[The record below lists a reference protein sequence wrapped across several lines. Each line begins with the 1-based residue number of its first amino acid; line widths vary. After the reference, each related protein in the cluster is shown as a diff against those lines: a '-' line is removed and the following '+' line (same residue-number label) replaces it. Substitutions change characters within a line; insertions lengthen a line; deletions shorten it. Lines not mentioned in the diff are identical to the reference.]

1 MSNKKERESGLNID
15 RRTIL
20 KGAAVG
26 AGIYGMSG
34 SATASGSGAP
44 CFKDFECSDDA
55 TYVKIEF
62 VIEYDDDG
70 NIVDCYFEEETD
82 TDLISI
88 DSYTSKE
95 DETCEPISVEW
106 SVADGYLA
114 TKVMAYGGQDCVTA
128 TDLLSTG
135 GTFEP
140 GLDGA
145 GGQTAAI
152 SNLQFCVEEE
162 ECIDILAD
170 LQAGDEITEN
180 TFGNVTIT
188 SPDGGK
194 ILAAEEAKEPGFYG
208 APNGGDSVING
219 CMGEKVDIGF
229 GDIDAKDNGDSQD
242 LDFTFDNPVSEFEL
256 RMLDFGDYNPTGAS
270 KHLIEITASD
280 SDDNE
285 VDSETIEYYTDGS
298 VNPTEGYKTSSLDE
312 VAYDNLFEQGDAC
325 DAEDG
330 DLGDKTFL
338 LAGDSDIAKVELRFP
353 SGHDPNI
360 AFDLPCTSQ

>member
-1 MSNKKERESGLNID
+1 MSNKKERESGLNLD

-26 AGIYGMSG
+26 AGIYGISG
-34 SATASGSGAP
+34 SATARGSEDP
-44 CFKDFECSDDA
+44 CFKDFECSDSG
-55 TYVKIEF
+55 TYVKFDF
-62 VIEYDDDG
+62 VIDYDEDG
-70 NIVDCYFEEETD
+70 NIVGCYFEEETD

-95 DETCEPISVEW
+95 GEDCEPISVEW

-114 TKVMAYGGQDCVTA
+114 TKVMAYGGRDCVTVK
-128 TDLLSTG
+128 DLLSTG

-170 LQAGDEITEN
+170 LQAGDEITGS

-188 SPDGGK
+188 SSVAGNT
-194 ILAAEEAKEPGFYG
+194 IVAAEEGKDPGFYG
-208 APNGGDSVING
+208 APNGDGSLTNG
-219 CMGEKVDIGF
+219 CMGETIDIGF
-229 GDIDAKDNGDSQD
+229 GDINAKEAKAPQN

-256 RMLDFGDYNPTGAS
+256 RMLDFGDFNPTGAS
-270 KHLIEITASD
+270 KHLIEITAFNSGGMV
-280 SDDNE
+280 

-298 VNPTEGYKTSSLDE
+298 VNPTKGYETSALSTVVYE
-312 VAYDNLFEQGDAC
+312 NLNVEGDAC
-325 DAEDG
+325 GAEEG
-330 DLGDKTFL
+330 DIGDYTFL
-338 LAGDSDIAKVELRFP
+338 LTGDIAKVELRFP

>member
-1 MSNKKERESGLNID
+1 
-15 RRTIL
+15 
-20 KGAAVG
+20 
-26 AGIYGMSG
+26 MSG
-34 SATASGSGAP
+34 SATASGSEDP
-44 CFKDFECSDDA
+44 CFKDFECSDSG
-55 TYVKIEF
+55 TYVKFEF
-62 VIEYDDDG
+62 VIDYDDYG
-70 NIVDCYFEEETD
+70 NIVGCYFEEETD

-95 DETCEPISVEW
+95 GEDCEPISVEW

-114 TKVMAYGGQDCVTA
+114 TKVLAYGGQDCEPVE
-128 TDLLSTG
+128 DPDPDE
-135 GTFEP
+135 TFEP
-140 GLDGA
+140 GLEGP

-152 SNLQFCVEEE
+152 SNLQFCIE
-162 ECIDILAD
+162 ECIDILGD
-170 LQAGDEITEN
+170 LQAGDEINED

-188 SPDGGK
+188 SSVAGNT
-194 ILAAEEAKEPGFYG
+194 IVAAEEGKEPGFYG
-208 APNGGDSVING
+208 APNGGDSVTNG
-219 CMGEKVDIGF
+219 CMGETIGIGF
-229 GDIDAKDNGDSQD
+229 GDIDAKEAGAPQN

-256 RMLDFGDYNPTGAS
+256 RMLDFGDFNSTRAS
-270 KHLIEITASD
+270 EHLIEITASD

-298 VNPTEGYKTSSLDE
+298 ENPTEGYKTSSQDE
-312 VAYDNLFEQGDAC
+312 VVYDDLFEQGDAC